1 MKKNF
6 NVEKE
11 IDIITN
17 GIKDFFTEE
26 LNIGSKAVIGISG
39 GKDSTIAAALLV
51 KALGADRVYG
61 VLMPNGEQ
69 HDLITAMEVCTYLG
83 IEYSVVNIKDIC
95 DQIYT
100 TIPIVAENINVKINT
115 PPRVRM
121 TILYAYAAALN
132 GRVINTSNR
141 SERYIGYF
149 TKYGDGAG
157 DFAILKCYTATEVIA
172 IGHALGIPDKYVDKT
187 PEDGLSGKTDEEK
200 LGFTYEELDNYILD
214 KEYYP
219 NISTLEKIKHLSTIS
234 SHKRSLMRSVWNDKV
249 CHLVKKYC

>member
-1 MKKNF
+1 MKKDF
-6 NVEKE
+6 NAEKA
-11 IDIITN
+11 INTITN
-17 GIKDFFTEE
+17 GIKDFFAKE
-26 LNIGSKAVIGISG
+26 LNIESKAVIGISG

-51 KALGADRVYG
+51 EALGADRVYG

-69 HDLITAMEVCTYLG
+69 HDLVTAMEVCTYLG

-100 TIPIVAENINVKINT
+100 TIPIVAENTNVKINT

-141 SERYIGYF
+141 SEKYIGYF

-157 DFAILKCYTATEVIA
+157 DFAVLNSYTATEVIA
-172 IGHALGIPDKYVDKT
+172 IGHALGIPAKYVDKT

-200 LGFTYEELDNYILD
+200 LGFTYEELDDYITNNV
-214 KEYYP
+214 YP
-219 NISTLEKIKHLSTIS
+219 NISTLEKINHMHTIS
-234 SHKRSLMRSVWNDKV
+234 KHKVDVMPGSKSLFFTNFAF
-249 CHLVKKYC
+249 

>member
-1 MKKNF
+1 MKKDF
-6 NVEKE
+6 NVEE
-11 IDIITN
+11 AINTITS
-17 GIKDFFTEE
+17 GIKRFFAEE

-83 IEYSVVNIKDIC
+83 IEYSTVNIKDIC

-100 TIPIVAENINVKINT
+100 TIPIVAENANVKINT

-121 TILYAYAAALN
+121 TVLYAYAAALN
-132 GRVINTSNR
+132 GRVINTSNH

-157 DFAILKCYTATEVIA
+157 DFAVLRDHTATEVIA
-172 IGHALGIPDKYVDKT
+172 IGHALGIPAKYVDKT

-200 LGFTYEELDNYILD
+200 LGFTYKELDDYITNNV
-214 KEYYP
+214 YP
-219 NISTLEKIKHLSTIS
+219 NISTLEKINHMYTIS
-234 SHKRSLMRSVWNDKV
+234 KHKTNTMPGSKNSFLTDFTF
-249 CHLVKKYC
+249 

>member
-1 MKKNF
+1 MKKDF
-6 NVEKE
+6 NVEKT
-11 IDIITN
+11 ISTITN
-17 GIKDFFTEE
+17 GIKEFFAEE
-26 LNIGSKAVIGISG
+26 LNIGSKAIIGISG

-83 IEYSVVNIKDIC
+83 IEYSTVNIKDIC

-100 TIPIVAENINVKINT
+100 TIPIVAENANVKINT

-141 SERYIGYF
+141 SEKYIGYF

-157 DFAILKCYTATEVIA
+157 DLAVLSGYTATEVIT
-172 IGHALGIPDKYVDKT
+172 IGHVLGIPAKYVDKT

-200 LGFTYEELDNYILD
+200 LGFTYEELDNYMIN
-214 KEYYP
+214 KVYP
-219 NISTLEKIKHLSTIS
+219 NISTLEKINHMYTIS
-234 SHKRSLMRSVWNDKV
+234 KHKSNTIPESKNLFLEDFTF
-249 CHLVKKYC
+249 